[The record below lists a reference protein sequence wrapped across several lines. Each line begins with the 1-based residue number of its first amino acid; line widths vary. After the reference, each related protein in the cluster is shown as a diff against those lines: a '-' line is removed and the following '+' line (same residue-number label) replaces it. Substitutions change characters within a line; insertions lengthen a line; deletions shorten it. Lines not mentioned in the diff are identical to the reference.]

1 MAGSVADAKS
11 VEVPPFATT
20 DANGTNASSAAVLPS
35 VNMGVEELLVNS
47 VAEHL
52 YVSTAANVTN
62 ASHAEGAPSAS
73 MAVAG
78 TTVRNAAD
86 LLPHM
91 LLRRWLLFETLF
103 KVVWTL
109 SSHLKKLKKL
119 LKVK

>member
-78 TTVRNAAD
+78 TTVKDCLRAAAAAQANQTPVAVQD
-86 LLPHM
+86 TESGVDSELPPQ
-91 LLRRWLLFETLF
+91 ESS
-103 KVVWTL
+103 VVEEG
-109 SSHLKKLKKL
+109 
-119 LKVK
+119 